1 MIRRLALATSFLL
14 GAALPAA
21 AQHPTQHP
29 RGVYPHGPGHVPP
42 NSATHAA
49 MHARL
54 QGSWT
59 GALRSHNGVSSALDM
74 QVTHDS
80 LRNVMLMMKGD
91 PQLHFGTAADFVM
104 NGEKLQWTQ
113 DLSGRLCKATAVLSS
128 VRPTKADTIKGEMA
142 CEDGDMTFSLQRKTG

>member
-1 MIRRLALATSFLL
+1 MIRRLAMATSFLL

-21 AQHPTQHP
+21 AQHPTAHP

-42 NSATHAA
+42 DSATHAA
-49 MHARL
+49 MHAWL

-59 GALRSHNGVSSALDM
+59 GTLRSHDGVSSALDM
-74 QVTHDS
+74 RVTHDS

-91 PQLHFGTAADFVM
+91 PQFHFGTAADFAM

-113 DLSGRLCKATAVLSS
+113 NLSGRSCKATAVLSTFT
-128 VRPTKADTIKGEMA
+128 PMTAGAITGELV
-142 CEDGDMTFSLQRKTG
+142 CEDGDMTFSLHRKTG